1 MKKIFNKKNI
11 SIIIVICIILPLIG
25 DAMGVFANPL
35 SKLFNRNTLINN
47 SSIRILEIQPG
58 NKFKLGG
65 DRTEPG
71 LNIKKKVNV
80 NNKEYN
86 LLIDYITMPEFIGKI
101 EQLNGYYDAIVI
113 GNETHIEDTTIPYRS
128 YSQINN
134 IGKEFSSD
142 MNEEEKN
149 TFPYINFV
157 YKKPNYNYVENDITN
172 KKANEIIEFINS
184 GQLVYIDNSILIN
197 NNLSNSILVS
207 KFKNIDKENFIK
219 YNSSSDIELKSIINK
234 YNSDTISKRPAIELI
249 APIGDNASDK
259 QGDTKKRNMRFVIS
273 MPEYNKSVDIKLYL
287 DMNGDGLFKEKEC
300 YKIEEGIL
308 IDQSYTFEYEI
319 GSDFIG
325 YLDWKIEII
334 EKENGKIN
342 QVKSYISGNIYYK
355 TLEEGLKKRINV
367 LQIKPDSTNGL
378 DLSSDSKFNEL
389 IGKGNNQNINS
400 KFDYDI
406 NVTSITVDD
415 FNKNNI
421 ELNKN
426 YDMIIIGFKDN
437 YGGKDLND
445 KSIEKIKSFIETG
458 QSVMFTHDTLS
469 PDMSNKHKISTNF
482 RDYIG
487 QSRFKDVYR
496 MKPDG
501 SFDES
506 DIYKD
511 YDAEG
516 QSKDK
521 TIEHIDLGENSN
533 KILGVSY
540 HSRGDKKDSASIY
553 KTNDAMITNYPYE
566 LDNEVN
572 DQNNLPVSK
581 THTQYYQVNLEDPDL
596 VPWYNLAYTKGT
608 TNGKLNKYDSRNNY
622 YTYSKGNITFSGTGH
637 ANGQYNE
644 PELKLFVN
652 TIVKAERGANHA
664 PTIKTNIDSNESSK
678 NNPKEISATSEFF
691 EFTATP
697 KDIDND
703 KVDINISIEKRN
715 EDESTE
721 WVELENKE
729 NIPQG
734 TVVKVNIPKE
744 YYENRVGEIIK
755 IKVHAKDI
763 KGAETIKEYEIKPV
777 LDPIITYTTTDGVGL
792 IGDTISFNVILK
804 KENEEN
810 DEISNVSLKAINT
823 NTNQI
828 KELDESERKIDFNID
843 KISSQTYT
851 LKTNSIFNG
860 QVKLELKYNVKV
872 KGDEGINEYDT
883 IEKKDEI
890 TVNID
895 SKRGEIKLKTVDKV
909 GNILPQFEGSSTLSG
924 DNGFISKVSIFGLQG
939 GAYSWPDI
947 SKQDITTSNYTL
959 SLTTKTES
967 TNFKIIGHQIKD
979 SEGNILNSDKNTT
992 QKIPI
997 NYNNPKVEVTFTIE
1011 RDKPI
1016 DTSNNKQLKILEIQP
1031 GNKFILTRNKSKDD
1045 IIPGGREIVKIS
1057 AGESGDI
1064 SSYMEE
1070 LIIDHISM
1078 PEFIGKLDQLNG
1090 YYDAI
1095 VIGRN
1100 TDGIKNN
1107 YKDYSQ
1113 INDNSNEESSYQE
1126 NDITNR
1132 KADEIID
1139 FISKSQI
1146 VYIDK
1151 QIFSEDIK
1159 NSNLVKKFK
1168 KFNNANSNVNIYENN
1183 QALTLDNIIDKYTVN
1198 KKNQKTRP
1206 LISVESPIGDDS
1218 SHLWEEG
1225 ITPNEDND
1233 ILGSIEN
1240 RNLQFKVN
1248 MLQES
1253 KEGSIYSIKLY
1264 LDINGD
1270 GIYSES
1276 EEKVKTYENQQ
1287 VSSNGF
1293 EIQYNLSEN
1302 FIGQLNWKVELERD
1316 DGVKS
1321 YLTGKMNFRR
1331 LEGQPKREINIL
1343 QIMPDNTNLNLS
1355 QEQTEFKK
1363 QLDKVK
1369 DYDIN
1374 IEAISINDFN
1384 GNHGSIASN
1393 LYKYDMIILGFKS
1406 GDKNITGYPLEK
1418 LTEFVTKNEKG
1429 IIFTN
1434 DTIISNNQ
1442 LTNQFKNYIGQERFN
1457 NSSIKG
1463 ETIYKNTVS
1472 SEIIQQTNEGLITDY
1487 PYNLKLEDLN
1497 SKGSGQ
1503 NIVQLSPSKLNI
1515 KETHTQYFQLDFEKE
1530 EVVPW
1535 YNINGSNN
1543 EFDSRNSY
1551 YTYSKD
1557 NVVFSAIGKDKDGE
1571 YGESEMKLLVNSLI
1585 KTERGSNHSPDIITT
1600 IPEKMYETY
1609 DYEIPHNEDYKF
1621 KVAADDIDDDNIKSL
1636 TVSYRVINEE
1646 NDKENW
1652 VTEGK
1657 YAFTNVN
1664 KKEFKDIIIGNGVWK
1679 GNSGDISQMKNI
1691 LQIKV
1696 EAIDEHDAKS
1706 EKIYTILP
1714 TDRPTLDANPQ
1725 DVNGLVGDNI
1735 NATIPLTYKN
1745 NDDINDNKIKNI
1757 TVREIDKKYQNL
1769 FKKLNISFDKNTNTI
1784 NVNVQASNIITLQQV
1799 PIIVDYEVKNGHIY
1813 DKKVLQIPININIK
1827 KGEVGLNIVTENN
1840 EPLGFVPKVTLKSSK
1855 VNSSAYV
1862 NSNYTWSIDTNTT
1875 VTTDNY
1881 YIQLNNLDDSGV
1893 EIIEYSINNEIQA
1906 NETQFS
1912 INYDNPKAIVTI
1924 KLSLGK
1930 PGQITKHGIY
1940 NKKGNSYTIGLE
1952 TQNVI
1957 QNMYYT
1963 MGVEFDIGKT
1973 NSVVNINLPNTATL
1987 DVNNIYLFEVSE
1999 DGILGKELQEKIITT
2014 NNKIVVSNLS
2024 KDKKYLLIYT
2034 SKFDQNSNIDGQL
2047 KYLEKTESEKD
2058 FSVQLDVIPDPE
2070 ESGNNVPDIPE
2081 LF

>member
-1 MKKIFNKKNI
+1 MKKIFNKKII
-11 SIIIVICIILPLIG
+11 SIIIVMCIILPLIG
-25 DAMGVFANPL
+25 DAMGAFANPL
-35 SKLFNRNTLINN
+35 SKLFNRSTPINN

-71 LNIKKKVNV
+71 LNIEKKVNV

-113 GNETHIEDTTIPYRS
+113 GNETPIIDGEIPYRS

-134 IGKEFSSD
+134 TGVELNK
-142 MNEEEKN
+142 MTEEDKK

-157 YKKPNYNYVENDITN
+157 YKRPNHNYVENDITN
-172 KKANEIIEFINS
+172 KKANEIIDFINS
-184 GQLVYIDNSILIN
+184 GQLVYIDNSILMN

-207 KFKNIDKENFIK
+207 KFKNVDKENFIK

-234 YNSDTISKRPAIELI
+234 YNSDTISKRPVMELI
-249 APIGDNASDK
+249 APIGDNSSDK
-259 QGDTKKRNMRFVIS
+259 QGDTIKRNMRFVIS

-300 YKIEEGIL
+300 YKTEEGIL

-415 FNKNNI
+415 FNKNNT

-426 YDMIIIGFKDN
+426 YDMIILGFKDN

-496 MKPDG
+496 MEPDG

-608 TNGKLNKYDSRNNY
+608 TSGNLNKYDSRNNY

-703 KVDINISIEKRN
+703 KVDINISIEKKK

-744 YYENRVGEIIK
+744 YYENRVGETIK

-777 LDPIITYTTTDGVGL
+777 LDPIVTYTTTDGVGL

-872 KGDEGINEYDT
+872 KGDEGSNEYDT

-895 SKRGEIKLKTVDKV
+895 SKRGEIKLKTIDKV

-924 DNGFISKVSIFGLQG
+924 DNGFSSQVSIFGLQG

-1057 AGESGDI
+1057 DVELGDI

-1100 TDGIKNN
+1100 TDGIENN

-1168 KFNNANSNVNIYENN
+1168 EFNNANSNVNIYENN

-1198 KKNQKTRP
+1198 KENQKTRP

-1302 FIGQLNWKVELERD
+1302 FIGQLSWKVELERD

-1363 QLDKVK
+1363 QLDRVK

-1374 IEAISINDFN
+1374 IETISIIDFN

-1463 ETIYKNTVS
+1463 ETIYKNTAS

-1600 IPEKMYETY
+1600 IPEKMYETH

-1652 VTEGK
+1652 ITEGK

-1664 KKEFKDIIIGNGVWK
+1664 KKEFKDITIGNGVWK

-1714 TDRPTLDANPQ
+1714 TNRPTLDANPQ

-1757 TVREIDKKYQNL
+1757 TVREIDKEYQNL
-1769 FKKLNISFDKNTNTI
+1769 FKKLNISFDKNTNAI

-1813 DKKVLQIPININIK
+1813 DKKVLQIPININIR
-1827 KGEVGLNIVTENN
+1827 KGEVELNIVTENN
-1840 EPLGFVPKVTLKSSK
+1840 EPLGFVPTATLKSSK

-1881 YIQLNNLDDSGV
+1881 YIQLNNLDDSEL

-1940 NKKGNSYTIGLE
+1940 NKKGNSYTIGPE

-1963 MGVEFDIGKT
+1963 MGVEFDIGKI

-1999 DGILGKELQEKIITT
+1999 DGILGEELGGKIIAT
-2014 NNKIVVSNLS
+2014 NNKIVVSDLL
-2024 KDKKYLLIYT
+2024 KGKKYLLIYT

-2047 KYLEKTESEKD
+2047 KYLEKIESEKD
-2058 FSVQLDVIPDPE
+2058 FSVQIDVIPDPE
-2070 ESGNNVPDIPE
+2070 EPGNNVPDIPE